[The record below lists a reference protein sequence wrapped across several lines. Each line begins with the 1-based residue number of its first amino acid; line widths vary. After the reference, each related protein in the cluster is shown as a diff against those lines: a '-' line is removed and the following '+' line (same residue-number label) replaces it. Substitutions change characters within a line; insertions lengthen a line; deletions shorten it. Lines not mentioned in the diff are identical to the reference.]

1 MLLELF
7 EMLSCSIVLEDISQL
22 CVCQLTF
29 QVMWTG
35 WLNTGIKESKF
46 RLCVMGCV
54 LCLHIVNMYVYLCV
68 CVCVC
73 VNRYTSMNIYIC
85 VCVCVCVNRH
95 WCDCVC
101 VCVRVCVVRHRNGM
115 VKWTTPWNAGQ
126 QAVGTTESCRAMT
139 DCSALSDSFPEPCSG
154 VLRTRKLKTNL
165 LGTQS

>member
-73 VNRYTSMNIYIC
+73 VCVNRYTSMNIYICVC

-101 VCVRVCVVRHRNGM
+101 VCVCVWCGTAMAWWSEQRRGM
-115 VKWTTPWNAGQ
+115 QVSRLLVQPDPVEPWRIVQHCLTPSQ
-126 QAVGTTESCRAMT
+126 SPAVGYC
-139 DCSALSDSFPEPCSG
+139 G
-154 VLRTRKLKTNL
+154 LRN
-165 LGTQS
+165 